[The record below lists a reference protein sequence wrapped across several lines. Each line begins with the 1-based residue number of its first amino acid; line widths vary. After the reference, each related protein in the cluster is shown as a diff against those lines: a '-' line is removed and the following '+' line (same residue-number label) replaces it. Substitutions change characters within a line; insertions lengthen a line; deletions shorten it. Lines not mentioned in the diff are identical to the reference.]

1 MDVEVVRAP
10 DNAQALERLHSYVV
24 LDTETTGQS
33 STDEIVEIAILTVT
47 NDKITDEYS
56 TLIKPTVRMSPMA
69 QAVNGITD
77 AELETAPVIDDVL
90 PDIIDRIDGKIIIGH
105 NVTFDLRFLAR
116 ALRRYGC
123 IMQLSYVDTVT
134 LSRRCYKSGS
144 HKLQD
149 MATRLGIDPGH
160 GHRALDD
167 TRTTKALYDKCAAML
182 AKVEAEAARQREKEQ
197 REALARIEADL
208 KRRKEEQRASCWWSP
223 LLDKKFVFTGDF
235 LTYRSRLE
243 SLLDEVGADLCT
255 MVDGGTNYL
264 VCGDLS
270 KLPEWARARKAGI
283 ADIRIASGQP
293 ITKLTEGQYIDLI
306 RQTLL
311 QKEKAA
317 TEEDATP

>member
-1 MDVEVVRAP
+1 MIALP
-10 DNAQALERLHSYVV
+10 FHPSNAWTIHEFLE
-24 LDTETTGQS
+24 
-33 STDEIVEIAILTVT
+33 
-47 NDKITDEYS
+47 N
-56 TLIKPTVRMSPMA
+56 
-69 QAVNGITD
+69 
-77 AELETAPVIDDVL
+77 AEEL
-90 PDIIDRIDGKIIIGH
+90 
-105 NVTFDLRFLAR
+105 
-116 ALRRYGC
+116 
-123 IMQLSYVDTVT
+123 
-134 LSRRCYKSGS
+134 
-144 HKLQD
+144 
-149 MATRLGIDPGH
+149 
-160 GHRALDD
+160 
-167 TRTTKALYDKCAAML
+167 L

-311 QKEKAA
+311 QKEEAT